1 MQKGGNILG
10 AQKKAFKRLTEWECW
25 PVIRDHYAAKDM
37 TTIDP
42 YHHIRDLLEER
53 HIHWGR
59 AV

>member
-1 MQKGGNILG
+1 MGTSWGR
-10 AQKKAFKRLTEWECW
+10 KKAFKRLTEWECW
-25 PVIRDHYAAKDM
+25 PVIRDRYAAKDM